1 MHVVL
6 EDCLVPKTQYII
18 SKEVYIYVSFK
29 YSLSDGSTQMD
40 LDLQKTLLAE
50 FSLGKNVK
58 AKV

>member
-1 MHVVL
+1 M
-6 EDCLVPKTQYII
+6 PKTQYII